1 MKKMLKIL
9 LVVFSLGVVAL
20 IGLHFFLQYGL
31 TNTMRKVVLPRIE
44 EETGIRAT
52 IGDLSINLPKGTL
65 NLWDVAIK
73 NPKGFVLDDA
83 AKVDHILIKIDF
95 WALLTADKIKI
106 EKIAVHDALVNVIR
120 NKEGDLNLKA
130 FEKPERA
137 KPKTEQEKRAKKEK
151 LKRDWPEI
159 LITDLACNATIKY
172 LDFKLNELDLSL
184 DLTLTGDHISTV
196 KTPNTRWG
204 NLFLVGGV
212 GSEKSKFSTDL
223 WMKIAPIRDPNS
235 LSFDL
240 TGRVMELD
248 PRMLDKI
255 YKKLKVKSMPF
266 GVNPD
271 LYVRENKFE
280 HSKVYFELNNIT
292 FEKSLS
298 EHLGDMASIESLK
311 MPIPVRGTL
320 QKPKFNV
327 QQAFLDSVNPNSE
340 SILKAFLQGKLDLE
354 KPPED
359 ITDASVEF
367 LGKKVDEIGENE
379 ALKKLI
385 KDVVNKETSS
395 GSNASSAV
403 TSDAVINAL
412 AEGVDKKQKHKASK
426 EALKALLKSDE
437 HSKTN
442 KPAVKNTDAL
452 IDLISEEVDK
462 DGKHKKYKEDIKAIG
477 NLLFGD

>member
-1 MKKMLKIL
+1 MKKIFKIL
-9 LVVFSLGVVAL
+9 FLIASMSVLIL

-44 EETGIRAT
+44 KETGIRTT

-65 NLWDVAIK
+65 NLWEVSIK
-73 NPKGFVLDDA
+73 NPKGFILDDV
-83 AKVDHILIKIDF
+83 AKVNHILIKIDF
-95 WALLTADKIKI
+95 WALLTSNKIKI
-106 EKIAVHDALVNVIR
+106 EKIAVYDMLVNVIR
-120 NKEGDLNLKA
+120 NKEGDLNLKS
-130 FEKPERA
+130 FEKLKHS
-137 KPKTEQEKRAKKEK
+137 KPKTEQEKIAKKEK
-151 LKRDWPEI
+151 LKKDWPEI
-159 LITDLACNATIKY
+159 LVTALECNATIKY

-196 KTPNTRWG
+196 KAENTRWG

-212 GSEKSKFSTDL
+212 GSKKSKFSTDL

-240 TGRVMELD
+240 TGKVMKLD
-248 PRMLDKI
+248 PRMLNKI

-271 LYVRENKFE
+271 LYVRGNKFE

-292 FEKSLS
+292 FEKRLS
-298 EHLGDMASIESLK
+298 KHLGDMASIESLNI
-311 MPIPVRGTL
+311 PIPVKGTL
-320 QKPKFNV
+320 RKPKFNV
-327 QQAFLDSVNPNSE
+327 QKSFLDSMNPNSE

-359 ITDASVEF
+359 ITDASIVL
-367 LGKKVDEIGENE
+367 LGKEVDEIGENK

-385 KDVVNKETSS
+385 KNVVNKETSS
-395 GSNASSAV
+395 KSNAPPAI
-403 TSDAVINAL
+403 TSDAVIDAL

-426 EALKALLKSDE
+426 EALKALLKSND

-452 IDLISEEVDK
+452 IDIISEEVDK
-462 DGKHKKYKEDIKAIG
+462 DGKHKKYKDDIKAIG
-477 NLLFGD
+477 NLLFGN